1 MSTIIAVK
9 VPKELKRKLE
19 ESGIE
24 YLKEIRKFLE
34 ELVRR
39 ETVRRAVA
47 RALEIQ
53 RKIGKVKGN
62 LAAEL
67 VREDRDGR

>member
-24 YLKEIRKFLE
+24 YSKEIRKFLE

-62 LAAEL
+62 LVAEL